1 MTEPEFIRQIDCDFP
16 YASALKW
23 RKILKSSVSFS
34 ANATFMVL
42 HELCRPPKSATS
54 SSSQR
59 KVIRQHLYK
68 YFRHPLK
75 SRLEKIITSQINGKK
90 VSIAV
95 AAKAMRYVASHP
107 NQYNAL
113 AICYFS
119 CNDKNN
125 YIEQL
130 HEGIIEKWRNA

>member
-1 MTEPEFIRQIDCDFP
+1 MTESDFISNIDCDFP
-16 YASALKW
+16 YASSLKW

-42 HELCRPPKSATS
+42 HELCRPPKSAAS
-54 SSSQR
+54 SSFQR
-59 KVIRQHLYK
+59 TVIRQHLYK

-75 SRLEKIITSQINGKK
+75 SKLEKIISSQINGET
-90 VSIAV
+90 VSVAV
-95 AAKAMRYVASHP
+95 AAKAMRCVAAYP

-119 CNDKNN
+119 CNDKSN
-125 YIEQL
+125 YIEKL
-130 HEGIIEKWRNA
+130 YEGIIEKWQHA